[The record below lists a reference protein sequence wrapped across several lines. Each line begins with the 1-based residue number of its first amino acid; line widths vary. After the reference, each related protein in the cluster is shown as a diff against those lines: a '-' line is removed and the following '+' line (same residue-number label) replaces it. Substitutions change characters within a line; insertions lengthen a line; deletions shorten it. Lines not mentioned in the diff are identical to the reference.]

1 MEIASKISNNL
12 YALGVGHNT
21 PVMID
26 LAEDCGYHIKGLFH
40 YDETRT
46 GEIYCGY
53 KIIGSFKDLFSMEDL
68 GGMAF
73 LLTMGNMDI
82 RAQLLSKIM
91 SMGGSVPTIIHPQA
105 VVSRFATIS
114 SIGVYVNCFS
124 HIQAGTTIGMGTVVL
139 SGVIINHNNK
149 IGKHCFFAD
158 NSLLGAYT
166 EMQDFAFMGQG
177 ALSISGK
184 VHTIGTHAY
193 IGARALLTREVPPH
207 ATMIGIPAKE
217 KVSK

>member
-1 MEIASKISNNL
+1 MELVSEKSNNL

-53 KIIGSFKDLFSMEDL
+53 KIIGSFKDIFSMGDL
-68 GGMAF
+68 SGMAF
-73 LLTMGNMDI
+73 LLTMGDMDI
-82 RAQLLSKIM
+82 RAQLLTKIT
-91 SMGGSVPTIIHPQA
+91 SMGGSIPTIIHPQA

-114 SIGVYVNCFS
+114 PVGVYISCFS
-124 HIQAGTTIGMGTVVL
+124 HIQADTTIDMGTVVL

-158 NSLLGAYT
+158 NCLLGAYT

-193 IGARALLTREVPPH
+193 IGARALLTKEVPPY

-217 KVSK
+217 KVNE

>member
-1 MEIASKISNNL
+1 
-12 YALGVGHNT
+12 
-21 PVMID
+21 MID

-68 GGMAF
+68 CGKAF
-73 LLTMGNMDI
+73 LLTMGDMEI
-82 RAQLLSKIM
+82 RAKLLNKII
-91 SMGGSVPTIIHPQA
+91 SMGGAVPSIIHPQA
-105 VVSRFATIS
+105 VVSRFSTIS
-114 SIGVYVNCFS
+114 PIGVYVSCFS
-124 HIQAGTTIGMGTVVL
+124 HIQAGTTIDMGTIVL
-139 SGVIINHNNK
+139 SGVNISHNNK
-149 IGKHCFFAD
+149 IGKHCFFAG
-158 NSLLGAYT
+158 NSVLGAYT

-193 IGARALLTREVPPH
+193 VGARALLTKEVRPH

-217 KVSK
+217 KVNG